1 MLDRGRENLSTSQR
15 MIMTQESQPLSLSS
29 AIQITPT
36 PRVEMNSTKWKELFI
51 GIGYHFAMPMSVD
64 KVNSSTT

>member
-1 MLDRGRENLSTSQR
+1 MLDRGREDLYTSQR
-15 MIMTQESQPLSLSS
+15 MMTTLDSQPLSLSS

-64 KVNSSTT
+64 KVYSSTA